1 MPTEFVSSKDRRD
14 GFWTCTRSEV
24 QQLAAS
30 AMVTNSTVSQPS
42 YSAEERTR
50 AKQAFGLCRLLGHPS
65 DQALTR
71 LLDCGNMLGTE
82 ITSQDLRT
90 ARALYGPCPACT
102 EGKMRAPTLSISTSP
117 PASNIGERLHIDFM
131 ILHNV
136 SLGGNKYILV
146 SCDEK
151 TSYIAAAGMKD
162 ISEASRLHLI
172 P

>member
-1 MPTEFVSSKDRRD
+1 MVKDATTNLLSLRELLKCGDKFEGNKQSLKIFDVNGICILIAKDRGN

-71 LLDCGNMLGTE
+71 LLDCGNMLETE

-90 ARALYGPCPACT
+90 ARTLYGLHHVQPAL
-102 EGKMRAPTLSISTSP
+102 KAR
-117 PASNIGERLHIDFM
+117 
-131 ILHNV
+131 
-136 SLGGNKYILV
+136 
-146 SCDEK
+146 
-151 TSYIAAAGMKD
+151 
-162 ISEASRLHLI
+162 
-172 P
+172 